1 MAART
6 IGEIFHELIDDVEGI
21 VRSEIRLARAEAKE
35 DLAKARRA
43 AMFFAAGVGLA
54 VYALGFTLLIALRW
68 LDTVVAPWLS
78 PLICAV
84 GVGIPAAILLATG
97 RRNMRELSGPDKT
110 IKTVKENLE
119 WIKDQV

>member
-6 IGEIFHELIDDVEGI
+6 IGEIFHELVDDVEGI

-43 AMFFAAGVGLA
+43 VMFFAAGAGLA
-54 VYALGFTLLIALRW
+54 VYALGFMLLIALRL

-78 PLICAV
+78 PLICGL

-97 RRNMRELSGPDKT
+97 RRNIRELSGPDKT